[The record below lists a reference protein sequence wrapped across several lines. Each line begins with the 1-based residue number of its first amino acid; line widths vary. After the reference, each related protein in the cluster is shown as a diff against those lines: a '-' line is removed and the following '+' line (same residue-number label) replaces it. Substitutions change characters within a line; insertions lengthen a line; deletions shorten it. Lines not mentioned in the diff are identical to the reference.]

1 MVKINENSLTIE
13 FIHPVPKE
21 GLRELQKAIIQF
33 VQVHADTP
41 VELMEK
47 EKMEGS
53 IVLLELL
60 KQTMNLEDSHKKD

>member
-13 FIHPVPKE
+13 FVHPAPNEALKD
-21 GLRELQKAIIQF
+21 LQKAIIQV
-33 VQVHADTP
+33 VQVQADAP

-60 KQTMNLEDSHKKD
+60 KQTLNLEE